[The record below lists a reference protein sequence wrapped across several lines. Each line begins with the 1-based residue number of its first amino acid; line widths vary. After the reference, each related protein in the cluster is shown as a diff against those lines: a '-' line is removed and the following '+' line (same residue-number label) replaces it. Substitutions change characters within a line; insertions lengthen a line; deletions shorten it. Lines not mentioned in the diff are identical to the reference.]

1 MRTTLNIQ
9 DDLYREAVKATGVEE
24 KTKLLH
30 LGLQALVESAAR
42 RRLANLGGKVK
53 GAKAPPR
60 RKHFG

>member
-30 LGLQALVESAAR
+30 LGLQALVRQEAS
-42 RRLANLGGKVK
+42 RRLAKLFGTIKN
-53 GAKAPPR
+53 AKAPPR
-60 RKHFG
+60 RKVR

>member
-9 DDLYREAVKATGVEE
+9 DDLYREAAKVTGVQE

-30 LGLQALVESAAR
+30 LGLQSLIEAAAR
-42 RRLANLGGKVK
+42 SRLARLGGKVK

-60 RKHFG
+60 RKIRW

>member
-9 DDLYREAVKATGVEE
+9 EDLYQQAVKATGVQE

-30 LGLQALVESAAR
+30 LGLRSLVESAAR
-42 RRLANLGGKVK
+42 RRLARLGGKVK

-60 RKHFG
+60 RKYFG